1 MSMTNARIR
10 PGRWLLFLLPFL
22 LMAAGCH
29 GVGSKTIDDSE
40 GPPRRG
46 GTAVLGS
53 ISDVDSWNEYLSQQT
68 FAINLHRRMYLRLAQ
83 ELGDTADHP
92 ATFAPLLAESWTFSP
107 DRKDLTFRLRS
118 CAWSDGIPV
127 TASDVAF
134 TWRAQTAPE
143 VAWIGA
149 ETKSRIQEV
158 AAIDARSVR
167 FRFERAYPEQLAD
180 AVEGGILPEHVFGKV
195 PFAEWRTHD
204 WSDARV
210 VSGPFRLASHRPAEE
225 IVLERNPLYFDRE
238 HPYLDR
244 VVVRVVPD
252 VGNLFTQVLAGG
264 IDYLEGLP
272 PQDAG
277 RAEKTPGLKVT
288 AFDNPMFDYIGWN
301 EARPPLDDPMV
312 RRAMTLAI
320 DRDRIVED
328 LLFGYGRVSTGPLL
342 SFTWTADRALT
353 PWPYAPEEAKRILA
367 GRGYAPRN
375 GDGVLVRQGKPL
387 EIEITTN
394 AGNRLREAV
403 LVRVQEQLGRIGVLV
418 HPRPLEMKTFRQKNA
433 AGDFDAYVGGWRFS
447 GKVDLKSIFG
457 SKALPPEGSNVVRY
471 RAEEAD
477 RVLDELAAASDWTA
491 MRPLFAAL
499 ALRIHEDQPYT
510 FLYEG
515 KRIAVTGARLHGVEI
530 DVPADPL
537 ARLERFWVER

>member
-1 MSMTNARIR
+1 MSK
-10 PGRWLLFLLPFL
+10 RWLSFLLAL
-22 LMAAGCH
+22 LVPLAGCH
-29 GVGSKTIDDSE
+29 GVGSKTPDDAG

-92 ATFAPLLAESWTFSP
+92 ATFSPLLAESWSFSP
-107 DRKDLTFRLRS
+107 DRLELTFHLRS
-118 CAWSDGIPV
+118 CTWSDGTPV
-127 TASDVAF
+127 TASDVAY
-134 TWRAQTAPE
+134 TWRAQTAKE
-143 VAWIGA
+143 VAWVGA
-149 ETKSRIQEV
+149 ESKARIVDV
-158 AAIDARSVR
+158 AAVDARTVR
-167 FRFERAYPEQLAD
+167 FRFDRAYPEQLAD
-180 AVEGGILPEHVFGKV
+180 AVEGGIVPEHVFGSV
-195 PFAEWRTHD
+195 PFAQWRTHD
-204 WSDARV
+204 WTGARV

-225 IVLERNPLYFDRE
+225 IVLERNPLYFEKELPR
-238 HPYLDR
+238 LDR

-252 VGNLFTQVLAGG
+252 VGNLFTQALAGG

-272 PQDAG
+272 PQDAE
-277 RAEKTPGLKVT
+277 RAEKTPGMKVI

-301 EARPPLDDPMV
+301 ERRPPFDDPMV

-320 DRDRIVED
+320 DRERIVED
-328 LLFGYGRVSTGPLL
+328 LLFGHGKVSTGPLL
-342 SFTWTADRALT
+342 SFTWTADRALA
-353 PWPYAPEEAKRILA
+353 PWPYAPEEARRILA
-367 GRGYAPRN
+367 GRGWAAR
-375 GDGVLVRQGKPL
+375 GDGVLVRDGKPL
-387 EIEITTN
+387 ELEMTTN

-403 LVRVQEQLGRIGVLV
+403 LVRIQEQLGRVGVLV

-447 GKVDLKSIFG
+447 GKVDLASIFG
-457 SKALPPEGSNVVRY
+457 SAAVPPEGSNVVGY
-471 RAEEAD
+471 RSREAD
-477 RVLDELAAASDWTA
+477 RLLAELSSASEWTA
-491 MRPLFAAL
+491 MRPLFSAL

-515 KRIAVTGARLHGVEI
+515 KRLAVAGPRLHGVEI

-537 ARLERFWVER
+537 ARLDRFWVER